1 MSEIQLKS
9 KFNPE
14 FINAQSVIF
23 GSLALDKLK
32 LSVGGVSISKF
43 ELDMS
48 RRPESWSSVS
58 IDKKGLEG
66 S

>member
-23 GSLALDKLK
+23 GSLALDKLE
-32 LSVGGVSISKF
+32 LSIRGVSISKF

-48 RRPESWSSVS
+48 RGPESWSSVS
-58 IDKKGLEG
+58 IDEKGLEG